1 MRINF
6 GNIFLAL
13 LLAGL
18 SCGTTQM
25 RGSEPPLWLSGS
37 SPKHP
42 SSFYLTAIGEGVTA
56 KDAEADAYAGISKIF
71 QVKVKSQEESRER
84 YVQKNAQVEE
94 HKFTIESSIDL
105 STQKVLSQVR
115 IAQVYQDPDTGRYY
129 ALAVLDRDQVGTSL
143 KEKIGHLDRE
153 IEHLLRS
160 KGEGK
165 LEKIKILKKAMDKL
179 RLREVLNSDLRV
191 VDAEGKG
198 VKPGYD
204 PGKLA
209 RRFEEGLRGL
219 FIKVEIEG
227 DYGEELAA
235 ALTELLVNQGLS
247 VAPEGKPADILIK
260 GRLEWERSGIS
271 DRNWKFVRWVLGVE
285 VWDRTANQLIS
296 SSDKEGREGHLTYQ
310 EAKRR
315 ALRTIKSDQLK
326 KTSQEITDY
335 ILK

>member
-25 RGSEPPLWLSGS
+25 RGSEPPPWLSGS

-42 SSFYLTAIGEGVTA
+42 SSFYLTAIGEGETA
-56 KDAEADAYAGISKIF
+56 KDAEASAYAGISKIF

-115 IAQVYQDPDTGRYY
+115 IAQTYQDSKTGRYY

-143 KEKIGHLDRE
+143 KEKIGHLDKE
-153 IEHLLRS
+153 IEHLLKS
-160 KGEGK
+160 KSAGK
-165 LEKIKILKKAMDKL
+165 LETIKTLKKVMDKL
-179 RLREVLNSDLRV
+179 SLREALNSDLRV
-191 VDAEGKG
+191 VDPEGRG
-198 VKPGYD
+198 VEPGYD
-204 PGKLA
+204 PGKLTQ
-209 RRFEEGLRGL
+209 RFEEELRGL
-219 FIKVEIEG
+219 SIRVGIEG

-235 ALTELLVNQGLS
+235 ALTELLVGRGLS

-260 GRLEWERSGIS
+260 GRLEWEPSGIS

-296 SSDKEGREGHLTYQ
+296 SLDKEGREGHLTYQ

-315 ALRTIKSDQLK
+315 ALRTIKADQLQK
-326 KTSQEITDY
+326 ISQEITDY